1 MDPVSIA
8 LICAASFGAI
18 VTLAAFIRMFM
29 LSRDKEANDEA
40 QRKALSQETAEL
52 EKMREQMQ
60 SSKRFDSHYKVLGA
74 NKDAVMYLDTKI
86 EDILRKKT
94 QLIDRYAQVSIK
106 ESEAIVDGTPS
117 SERKAACDRLKLE
130 IDEEIKFYDKE
141 LLHLQQRRTA
151 LWDTSDELQDYLLQQ
166 EKARNENLDFIYKQH
181 SGLLEKVYLRH
192 IDNSEH
198 IAKQSIDAGTSIFK
212 TAFWAPIQFL
222 LQYFNIST
230 GVVPDKSQMEKD
242 TRDEVEKVEDEINDP
257 PKNEDAPIDDEVI
270 DDDKS
275 DKNSEDSKNED
286 DDADKESDSR
296 LLIA

>member
-1 MDPVSIA
+1 MDPLSIA

-40 QRKALSQETAEL
+40 QRRALTQETAEL
-52 EKMREQMQ
+52 EKMREKMQ

-74 NKDAVMYLDTKI
+74 NKDAIMYLDTKI

-94 QLIDRYAQVSIK
+94 QLIDRYAQISIK

-141 LLHLQQRRTA
+141 LQHFQERRTA
-151 LWDTSDELQDYLLQQ
+151 LWDTSDDLQDYLLEQ
-166 EKARNENLDFIYKQH
+166 EKSRNASLDFIYKQH

-198 IAKQSIDAGTSIFK
+198 VAKQSIDAGTSIFK

-230 GVVPDKSQMEKD
+230 GIAPDKSQMEND
-242 TRDEVEKVEDEINDP
+242 TRDDVEKAEGDINDP
-257 PKNEDAPIDDEVI
+257 PKTDDGAIDDEVI
-270 DDDKS
+270 DDDKA
-275 DKNSEDSKNED
+275 DKNSDDSKA
-286 DDADKESDSR
+286 DDADKESDSQ